1 MKSRLLTTMLL
12 LLVSLLAVFG
22 LMACSSDTATKEAA
36 QTDTTGTPI
45 IEIQEAWSRSTPE
58 ESSGVAYMTIV
69 NNGDTSDKLVA
80 GKSPVAVFC
89 ELHETSV
96 DENGVMR
103 MRGVKGGSIEIPA
116 HASAKLEPAGLHV
129 MLIDLEEPLKPD
141 TVFPLTLKFEKAG
154 EITVNVPVLEGNLP
168 EE

>member
-12 LLVSLLAVFG
+12 LLVSLPVVFG
-22 LMACSSDTATKEAA
+22 LMACSSNTATKEAA
-36 QTDTTGTPI
+36 QTDTTGTPV

-58 ESSGVAYMTIV
+58 EAAGITYMTIV
-69 NNGDTSDKLVA
+69 NNGDTPDKLIA
-80 GKSPVAVFC
+80 GKTPVAAFC

-103 MRGVKGGSIEIPA
+103 MRGVKGGYIEIPA
-116 HASAKLEPAGLHV
+116 HGSAKLEPAGLHV
-129 MLIDLEEPLKPD
+129 MLVDLKEPLKSD

-154 EITVNVPVLEGNLP
+154 EITIDVPVLEGNLP
-168 EE
+168 QE